1 MADPTTFRDSIG
13 RLGPPWTQDEFG
25 SRYKYMFGIILDAIT
40 DALRDGVRAGFPG
53 VGTPE
58 ALPYSGADRKII
70 RGFSESDDSY
80 AARQSRA
87 WKDWKHAGSA
97 QAVEGQLEALVTPAT
112 PRIRIVWSTVDVAL
126 GTGQLITTWVTL
138 NPDGSTDV
146 LQRQPGNWNWDG
158 LHNPQWSRFWVIV
171 YPGVFAES
179 SQTWDDGSLWDDGH
193 LWDIG
198 GVTPDQIN
206 TMRRIIQTWKR
217 AASQCGATTFGGGLI
232 AAFSGGIFD
241 PTGSG
246 AGYPDGTWGNPS
258 NRNTGA
264 AYLNGF

>member
-1 MADPTTFRDSIG
+1 MTDPTTFRDSMG
-13 RLGPPWTQDEFG
+13 RLGPPWTQDQWG
-25 SRYKYMFGIILDAIT
+25 TRYKYMFGVVLDAIT
-40 DALRDGVRAGFPG
+40 DALRDGVEAGFPG

-58 ALPYSGADRKII
+58 ALPYSGADRKIV

-97 QAVEGQLEALVTPAT
+97 QSVEGQLEAYVTPAT
-112 PRIRIVWSTVDVAL
+112 PKIRIVWSTVDVAL

-138 NPDGSTDV
+138 NPDGTLEFLPV
-146 LQRQPGNWNWDG
+146 QPGNWNWDG

-171 YPGVFAES
+171 YPGVFTAGRK
-179 SQTWDDGSLWDDGH
+179 WGDGWKWGDGTR
-193 LWDIG
+193 W
-198 GVTPDQIN
+198 GVAGATSEQIR

-217 AASQCGATTFGGGLI
+217 AASQCGATLSAGGLI
-232 AAFSGGIFD
+232 AAFSSGIFD

-246 AGYPDGTWGNPS
+246 AGYPDGTWATPG